1 MKIFQFITFYKKL
14 QWAQNHCVLGSKK
27 KDRFIRIHGDEFTN
41 LLLFDYGLFD
51 KICDKIKYL
60 INEKSGIADSITHN
74 FGAIKIDS
82 YNSLPIEKILTFHN
96 LIILIK
102 SVVIKDKYNYC
113 YNIFLEK
120 GSYKD
125 KFNTQYF

>member
-1 MKIFQFITFYKKL
+1 MGPKSLRISF
-14 QWAQNHCVLGSKK
+14 NK
-27 KDRFIRIHGDEFTN
+27 KDGFIRIRGDEFTN
-41 LLLFDYGLFD
+41 LVLSDYGLFD

-60 INEKSGIADSITHN
+60 LNEKSGITDSITHN